1 MSPAT
6 ASNLIPPRTGN
17 RSTGTFSFLIDSTTC
32 SDFRKSMIAVAVH
45 TRINMTA
52 NTFATLLMYA
62 D

>member
-6 ASNLIPPRTGN
+6 ASSLIPPRIGK
-17 RSTGTFSFLIDSTTC
+17 RSTGTRSFLIDSTTC
-32 SDFRKSMIAVAVH
+32 SDLRKSMIAVAVH